1 MVDEFE
7 LYLSRVY
14 CSQNGWRGF
23 SAHKNKQDNGGCGA
37 LRLQLCFLGNTALIL
52 LSSKNQDI
60 FAVCFPP
67 YSVVE
72 VGGRQPAL
80 LLRLV

>member
-1 MVDEFE
+1 MTKTINN
-7 LYLSRVY
+7 YT
-14 CSQNGWRGF
+14 
-23 SAHKNKQDNGGCGA
+23 HKNQPRE
-37 LRLQLCFLGNTALIL
+37 LPLGWFVLSTRAHLIL

-67 YSVVE
+67 YSVVV

-80 LLRLV
+80 LLRLA

>member
-1 MVDEFE
+1 M
-7 LYLSRVY
+7 LSRFAGRVFT
-14 CSQNGWRGF
+14 RP
-23 SAHKNKQDNGGCGA
+23 AH
-37 LRLQLCFLGNTALIL
+37 LIL

-67 YSVVE
+67 YSVVV

-80 LLRLV
+80 LLRLILISD